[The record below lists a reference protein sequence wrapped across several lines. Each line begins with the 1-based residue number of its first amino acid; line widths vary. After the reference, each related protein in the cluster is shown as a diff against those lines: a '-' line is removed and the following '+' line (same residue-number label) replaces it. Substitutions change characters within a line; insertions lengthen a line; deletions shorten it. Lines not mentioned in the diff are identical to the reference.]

1 MILKAL
7 ELQGFK
13 SFPDKTILTFGPG
26 MTSVVGPNGSGK
38 SNISDAVRWVLGE
51 QSTKSLRGSK
61 MEDVIFGGTSQRKA
75 QGYAQVTLRMDN
87 TDRLLPKDEDE
98 IAVTRRYYRS
108 GESEY
113 KINGETARLRD
124 IHEMFMDTG
133 LGRDGYSI
141 VSQGKIADMVSAK
154 SKERRD
160 MFEEAAGISQFRY
173 RRSDALRRL
182 SQTQENLIRL
192 KDILS
197 ELESRVGPL
206 KIQSEKASQFL
217 VLSARK
223 KEIEIGLWLY
233 TIEKLKNTLREQE
246 DKITLA
252 TSQYTD
258 CEKSLA
264 DVSQNIELII
274 EKTQGITVEI
284 DEIRR
289 NISDFE
295 ERVAHFDANIA
306 VSKNTI
312 ELNNQAIERVKKDME
327 QTNQTQSRIDF
338 QIKEAQTSVDE
349 CLKVLEQKQ
358 NELAQ
363 IYDKTEKLS
372 KENEEFAGKI
382 QGLSQ
387 DLSKFSLALA
397 DSRVS
402 LSTAQSTKGE
412 IIARN
417 CVIDEQL
424 SGTQQLA
431 KQLEQEKSSAQ
442 TALDDAEQKI
452 EEWTNAITGYT
463 MREQKRAQKVQELKE
478 ELDNLSI
485 EIKQK
490 QSKIHMLQELE
501 KNMEG
506 YLGSVKAVIR
516 ESKRGSIRGVHG
528 ALSQLIVVKDKYAVA
543 VETALGAAVQNIV
556 VESEADAKRAIN
568 YLKQNKLGR
577 ATFLPI
583 SAIKGRELSEKD
595 LDDCYGFVGIASELV
610 KVDSK
615 YDNIIKAQLGRTV
628 VVEDID
634 CAIVIAKKYSNR
646 FKIVTLDGQVMNAG
660 GSMTGGSRSHNSGIL
675 SRANQIEKIGE
686 EVQKRS
692 KDLEQSNQSYKLAV
706 EELSKARADLT
717 GAKAD
722 LATTQEEKVK
732 AQGLLSVANSKIQS
746 AKQSYEELLSEKQ
759 TAESRILALENQ
771 INNENEKIKNLTDN
785 IEKVEKQISHITGD
799 RENLSKK
806 RDELVT
812 LASDINLEILATQ
825 KDIDASRENIKELE
839 KRRVIHDGRNHELLT
854 EIEQMVEKNNQQQ
867 SMIEEYKNQAQTLRQ
882 TGESSAK
889 EIEKLVQERKELEG
903 QSVKQRQ
910 FERQKL
916 DEREKISGEL
926 ARLQERKSSMQKE
939 YDDIINKL
947 YDEYQLTHRQAGEVS
962 MPCTEPSKSQKEL
975 AEIKSKIRALGSVNV
990 GAIEEYKEVSERYE
1004 FMSTEINDIEKS
1016 RDELIKLIDELTMN
1030 MSARFREQFVKIN
1043 QAFGET
1049 FVHLFGGGKA
1059 QLVLEDERDIL
1070 ECGIDIEVQP
1080 PGKNVQNIDLLSGG
1094 EKGLS
1099 AIALLFAMLKVTPA
1113 PFCIFDEVEA
1123 ALDDVNVLRYAQ
1135 YVRKMTDKTQF
1146 ILITHRRGTMEES
1159 DRLYGVTMQEKGVSK
1174 ILELKTAE
1182 MAQKLGI
1189 A

>member
-75 QGYAQVTLRMDN
+75 QGFAQVTLRMDN
-87 TDRLLPKDEDE
+87 TDRLLPKDSDE
-98 IAVTRRYYRS
+98 VAITRRYYRS

-113 KINGETARLRD
+113 KINGETSRLKD

-217 VLSARK
+217 VLSASK

-233 TIEKLKNTLREQE
+233 TVEKLKDTLREQE

-252 TSQYTD
+252 TAQYTD

-264 DVSQNIELII
+264 DVSEDIENII
-274 EKTQGITVEI
+274 EKTQGITVGI

-289 NISDFE
+289 SISDFE
-295 ERVAHFDANIA
+295 ERVAHFDSNIA

-312 ELNNQAIERVKKDME
+312 ELNNQAIERIKKDME
-327 QTNQTQSRIDF
+327 QTNQTQSKIDF
-338 QIKEAQTSVDE
+338 QISQAQKAVDQ
-349 CLKVLEQKQ
+349 CLEIIEQKQ
-358 NELAQ
+358 KELAQ

-372 KENEEFAGKI
+372 KENDEFADKT

-387 DLSKFSLALA
+387 NLSQFSVALA
-397 DSRVS
+397 DSRVNQ
-402 LSTAQSTKGE
+402 STAQSTKEE
-412 IIARN
+412 ISARITA
-417 CVIDEQL
+417 IDEQL
-424 SGTQQLA
+424 SGRQELS
-431 KQLEQEKSSAQ
+431 KQLEDEQNIAQ
-442 TALDDAEQKI
+442 ISLDKATEKI
-452 EEWTNAITGYT
+452 EEWTNAITGYA
-463 MREQKRAQKVQELKE
+463 MREQQRTQKVQSQKE
-478 ELDNLSI
+478 ELDNLGI

-490 QSKIHMLQELE
+490 QSKIKMLQELE

-506 YLGSVKAVIR
+506 YSGSVKAVIR

-543 VETALGAAVQNIV
+543 VETALGAAVQNVV
-556 VESEADAKRAIN
+556 VENEADAKRAIN
-568 YLKQNKLGR
+568 YLKENKLGR

-583 SAIKGRELSEKD
+583 SAIRGRELSENG

-610 KVDSK
+610 KADNK
-615 YDNIIKAQLGRTV
+615 YSNIIKAQLGRTV

-634 CAIVIAKKYSNR
+634 CAITVAKKYSNR
-646 FKIVTLDGQVMNAG
+646 FKIVTLDGQVINAG
-660 GSMTGGSRSHNSGIL
+660 GSMTGGSRSYNSGLL
-675 SRANQIEKIGE
+675 SRTNQIDKIND
-686 EVQKRS
+686 EVQTLLK
-692 KDLEQSNQSYKLAV
+692 KLEQSEQIHKSAV
-706 EELSKARADLT
+706 EELSKARADLM

-722 LATTQEEKVK
+722 LGVAQEQKIK
-732 AQGLLSVANSKIQS
+732 AQSELSIANSKMQS
-746 AKQSYEELLSEKQ
+746 AKQSYQELLSEKQ
-759 TAESRILALENQ
+759 TAQSRILALLEQ
-771 INNENEKIKNLTDN
+771 IKKEDEKIKNLSAD
-785 IEKVEKQISHITGD
+785 IEKIESQISHITGD
-799 RENLSKK
+799 RENLSKQ
-806 RDELVT
+806 RDELST
-812 LASDINLEILATQ
+812 LASQVNLEILSSQ
-825 KDIDASRENIKELE
+825 KDVDANKENIKELE
-839 KRRVIHDGRNHELLT
+839 NRRLIHDGRNDEYLA
-854 EIEQMVEKNNQQQ
+854 EIEQMTQKNNQQQ
-867 SMIEEYKNQAQTLRQ
+867 MMIEDYENQAQTLRQ
-882 TGESSAK
+882 TGKSSAQ
-889 EIEKLVQERKELEG
+889 EIEKLLEERKELEG
-903 QSVKQRQ
+903 KSVKLRQ

-926 ARLQERKSSMQKE
+926 ARLQERKSSMERE
-939 YDDIINKL
+939 YDEIINKL
-947 YDEYQLTHRQAGEVS
+947 YDEYQLTHRQALEIS
-962 MPCTEPSKSQKEL
+962 KPCTEPSKSQKEL
-975 AEIKSKIRALGSVNV
+975 SEIKSKIRALGSVNV

-1004 FMSTEINDIEKS
+1004 FMSAEIDDIEKS
-1016 RDELIKLIDELTMN
+1016 RDELLKLIEELTMN
-1030 MSARFREQFVKIN
+1030 MSARFREQFIKIN

-1049 FVHLFGGGKA
+1049 FVHLFGGGRA
-1059 QLVLEDERDIL
+1059 ELVLEDEKDIL

-1174 ILELKTAE
+1174 LLELKTAE